1 MSKER
6 PGLFAIVILTWIA
19 YFICA
24 MIFGFGLWVVKA
36 LGLAS
41 VIVFGI
47 LLFIVWK
54 NKENKND
61 LWD

>member
-6 PGLFAIVILTWIA
+6 PGLLAIVILTWSS

-36 LGLAS
+36 LSLAS

-47 LLFIVWK
+47 LIFTVSK

-61 LWD
+61 L